1 MRLAAVAFLGLVE
14 RALQGFGDGR
24 MGQAGQRNRDNYY
37 AETFDGVLPL
47 RERRAAKLGQRLA
60 YHRTFARAT
69 VAGSGLLYLG
79 NGEQQLVERRK
90 GAE

>member
-37 AETFDGVLPL
+37 DVSWVLPL